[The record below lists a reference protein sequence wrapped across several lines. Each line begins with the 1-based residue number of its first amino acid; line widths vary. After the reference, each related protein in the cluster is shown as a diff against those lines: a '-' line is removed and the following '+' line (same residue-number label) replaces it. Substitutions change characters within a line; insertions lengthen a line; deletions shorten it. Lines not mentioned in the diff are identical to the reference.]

1 MDFIIWKIDP
11 ILLSFGG
18 LKLHW
23 YGVFFAVAIISG
35 FQIMKWIHQQEG
47 KSIESLDGLLMYAV
61 AGIIIGA
68 RLGHC
73 LFYDPVFYLNNPLKI
88 LSIWEGGLA
97 SHGGGVGVI
106 FAIYF
111 YHKKSNE
118 DYLWLI
124 DRLAIPTALVG
135 FFIRIGNFFNSEIIG
150 IHTNV
155 PWAII
160 FERVD
165 ALPRHP
171 VQLYEAFSYLTI
183 FAFLML
189 AYRFSNIRH
198 HTGSILGLLLLLVFS
213 ARFFLEYLKVKQAAY
228 SSELIMTTGQLLSI
242 PFLVFGLLLIIM
254 AVVKYRRKVGF

>member
-47 KSIESLDGLLMYAV
+47 KSIESIDGLLMYAV

-118 DYLWLI
+118 D
-124 DRLAIPTALVG
+124 
-135 FFIRIGNFFNSEIIG
+135 
-150 IHTNV
+150 
-155 PWAII
+155 
-160 FERVD
+160 
-165 ALPRHP
+165 
-171 VQLYEAFSYLTI
+171 
-183 FAFLML
+183 
-189 AYRFSNIRH
+189 
-198 HTGSILGLLLLLVFS
+198 
-213 ARFFLEYLKVKQAAY
+213 
-228 SSELIMTTGQLLSI
+228 
-242 PFLVFGLLLIIM
+242 
-254 AVVKYRRKVGF
+254 